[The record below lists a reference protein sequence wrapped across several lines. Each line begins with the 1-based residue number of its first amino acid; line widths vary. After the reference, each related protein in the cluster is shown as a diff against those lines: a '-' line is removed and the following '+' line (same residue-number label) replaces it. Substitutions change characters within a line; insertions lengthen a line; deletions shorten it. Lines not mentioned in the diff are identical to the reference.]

1 MRDDCGATSDL
12 ASVSRDRQYRSLDAG
27 GECSICFGPMAHD
40 GSSVHLAQPVAHLN
54 LAGYW
59 VETALILRKDGTKI
73 LGSDI
78 VHDIVRMSLCDR
90 VRAAV
95 ERMLE
100 GSARSQRVYWGCK
113 VASPTTPAY
122 VWFSGNGYGIKI
134 PGDPEEDVVGT
145 RPESSVRVCR
155 NGHYFHRRCLEAWCA
170 QAKNTCPACRGELDW
185 DHLRAMGIA
194 CAPTEDASDMEED
207 ASDEDDDEDEEALER
222 VIREMEIASLEL
234 YARAARGFPDLGVVS
249 IDVWFGAPHDFDVT
263 VEVSPNDDGGHT
275 IIFMRDSNQLAR
287 SDVRD
292 LLAHLSPRERFALLA
307 MLRLGMRRSRRELH
321 ESFES
326 FTEDSVF
333 YETLGN
339 DVLLAEI
346 SRDDLDALRL
356 VFRYWGE
363 YHAVRQCAFDAGLG
377 PDPDDPG
384 APRDHYSLLKE
395 QDEQDAANMHLSFA
409 NLDVNVRN
417 ELGHTPLYIVA
428 VYNRPLAVAEL
439 LAHNAQPDLGT
450 HGGHTALFY
459 VARDAKSEW
468 ETIARQLV
476 AAGADVQRCL
486 EKVPYNRHVWR
497 ARLASLL

>member
-27 GECSICFGPMAHD
+27 GECSICFDPMAH
-40 GSSVHLAQPVAHLN
+40 
-54 LAGYW
+54 
-59 VETALILRKDGTKI
+59 
-73 LGSDI
+73 
-78 VHDIVRMSLCDR
+78 
-90 VRAAV
+90 
-95 ERMLE
+95 
-100 GSARSQRVYWGCK
+100 
-113 VASPTTPAY
+113 
-122 VWFSGNGYGIKI
+122 
-134 PGDPEEDVVGT
+134 GDPEEDVVGT
-145 RPESSVRVCR
+145 RPESSVRACR

-207 ASDEDDDEDEEALER
+207 ASDEDEEALER
-222 VIREMEIASLEL
+222 VIYEMEIASLEL
-234 YARAARGFPDLGVVS
+234 YARAARGFPDLRVVT

-333 YETLGN
+333 YDTPAN
-339 DVLLAEI
+339 DFLEAEI

-363 YHAVRQCAFDAGLG
+363 YDAVRQCAFDAGLG

-428 VYNRPLAVAEL
+428 VHNRPLAVAEL

-459 VARDAKSEW
+459 VARDAESEW

-486 EKVPYNRHVWR
+486 EEVPYNRHVWR
-497 ARLASLL
+497 ARLESLL